1 MYTSEEIT
9 TIARIIVYRN
19 NLLNQKGKKFF
30 VGTLVKNKIKTL
42 TVFFNCIVQLKF
54 LKFLCYFLHISVHPN
69 SVHIYISVQFNF

>member
-69 SVHIYISVQFNF
+69 WVNIYISVQFNF

>member
-54 LKFLCYFLHISVHPN
+54 LKFLYFLHISVHPN
-69 SVHIYISVQFNF
+69 WVYIYISVQFNF